1 MIREYKHNSV
11 PASLAAQNKYDGP
24 DVLNQLFADQH
35 DKCYLCELR
44 VRQFYEVEHFKSQ
57 EHFPEL
63 KYDWTNLLLSDK
75 YCNGKK
81 KDNFD
86 DILNPFHVNIEE
98 IIEQRIDSIN
108 RTAFFVSSDTSRQTQ
123 QTIRLLQRI
132 FNGTYFPK
140 LRNRREEM
148 FYKEVEQRFNAFNKL
163 VLDYLTNPTP
173 QTEGAVRDEL
183 AIGKEL
189 LGFKYW
195 VVKDTPKLLAI
206 FANDIIWNKQ

>member
-1 MIREYKHNSV
+1 MIREYKYSSA
-11 PASLAAQNKYDGP
+11 PASLAAQSKYDGQ
-24 DVLNQLFADQH
+24 DVLDQLFADHH
-35 DKCYLCELR
+35 DKCYLCEMK
-44 VRQFYEVEHFKSQ
+44 VKQFYEVEHFKSQ
-57 EHFPEL
+57 EHFPKL
-63 KYDWTNLLLSDK
+63 KFDWANLLLSDS

-86 DILNPFHVNIEE
+86 DILNPYNVNIEDV
-98 IIEQRIDSIN
+98 IEQRIDSIN
-108 RTAFFVSSDTSRQTQ
+108 RTALFVSRDTSFSAQK
-123 QTIRLLQRI
+123 TIRLLQRI

-140 LRNRREEM
+140 LRNKREEI

-173 QTEGAVRDEL
+173 QTEGAVRNEL
-183 AIGKEL
+183 AIDKEL

-195 VVKDTPKLLAI
+195 VIKDTPKLLAV